1 MSDLGEHRD
10 DEGADRVREVSPAL
24 ARALFGDVAPWVGDF
39 SNLAYEWRR
48 LVAELVGTFLLVL
61 VAAGAGVVGAVS
73 GGAVTRLPAVV
84 APALMVMAVIL
95 AIGAVSGAHLNPVVS
110 IAFALR
116 REFPWRRVPA
126 YLLAQ
131 FAGALG
137 ACTFLWA
144 MFGKV
149 GRLGATV
156 PGAHSGDVRA
166 MLIEAVLTFGLI
178 TTIVGTASG
187 AQNIG
192 PLSALAVAGYLAL
205 AGMWASPVSGASMN
219 PVRSLAPEVLLG
231 SYRHCWVYLVGPVIG
246 MLVAVAIAYVLRG
259 RGADPV
265 AARAAQGSMGTLVLE
280 RRRDPDRRDRA
291 R

>member
-1 MSDLGEHRD
+1 MTLDPNASARLGWTLSAREVESDGARAAREGDGDGSLRCDERAPSGCSRAALSVSELGEQRD

-116 REFPWRRVPA
+116 REFP
-126 YLLAQ
+126 
-131 FAGALG
+131 
-137 ACTFLWA
+137 
-144 MFGKV
+144 
-149 GRLGATV
+149 
-156 PGAHSGDVRA
+156 
-166 MLIEAVLTFGLI
+166 
-178 TTIVGTASG
+178 
-187 AQNIG
+187 
-192 PLSALAVAGYLAL
+192 
-205 AGMWASPVSGASMN
+205 
-219 PVRSLAPEVLLG
+219 
-231 SYRHCWVYLVGPVIG
+231 
-246 MLVAVAIAYVLRG
+246 
-259 RGADPV
+259 
-265 AARAAQGSMGTLVLE
+265 
-280 RRRDPDRRDRA
+280 
-291 R
+291 